1 MLVRDEV
8 LGQPRAEKSVTAG
21 YPNVQ
26 ANLPHVSGI
35 PQKIFPRSGATNNR
49 LTLRPWRRC
58 GRKLLKKSNEL
69 IGVVPVRQLP
79 GSCSLLVV
87 VAPNRGA
94 QECRLPVSLSV
105 HTRATSW
112 LAKYLQ
118 RSVEYRPLGIW
129 L

>member
-49 LTLRPWRRC
+49 LTLRRC

-105 HTRATSW
+105 HIPATS
-112 LAKYLQ
+112 ARERY
-118 RSVEYRPLGIW
+118 
-129 L
+129 